1 MDWLQFIK
9 DFGFPAV
16 CCGGLGWYV
25 VYQTKAF
32 KEELKEFRNSLTELR
47 KVREEDRKAR
57 EEESK
62 QTLEALNN
70 NTLAL
75 QKLTDRIDQE
85 RSKAS

>member
-1 MDWLQFIK
+1 MNWIEFIK

-25 VYQTKAF
+25 VFQTKNF
-32 KEELKEFRNSLTELR
+32 REELKEFRASLSELR
-47 KVREEDRKAR
+47 QSR

-62 QTLEALNN
+62 TTLEALNN

-75 QKLTDRIDQE
+75 QKLTDRIEAEVKGKGDT
-85 RSKAS
+85 K

>member
-9 DFGFPAV
+9 EFGFPAV

-25 VYQTKAF
+25 IFQTKNF
-32 KEELKEFRNSLTELR
+32 KEELKEFRGSLSELV
-47 KVREEDRKAR
+47 KAREEDRKAR

-62 QTLEALNN
+62 QTREALNN

-75 QKLTDRIDQE
+75 QKLTDKIDNE
-85 RSKAS
+85 RKKDD

>member
-1 MDWLQFIK
+1 MNWIEFIK

-25 VYQTKAF
+25 VFQTKNF
-32 KEELKEFRNSLTELR
+32 REELREFRSSLSELR
-47 KVREEDRKAR
+47 QSR

-62 QTLEALNN
+62 TTLEALNN

-75 QKLTDRIDQE
+75 QKLTDRIEAEVRD
-85 RSKAS
+85 KGDTK

>member
-25 VYQTKAF
+25 VFQTKNF
-32 KEELKEFRNSLTELR
+32 KEEMREFRTSLSELR
-47 KVREEDRKAR
+47 KSR

-75 QKLTDRIDQE
+75 QRLTDRIDHE
-85 RSKAS
+85 RKSKDE

>member
-25 VYQTKAF
+25 VYQTKSF
-32 KEELKEFRNSLTELR
+32 KEELREFRNSLTELR

-75 QKLTDRIDQE
+75 QKLTDRIDHE
-85 RSKAS
+85 RSNE